1 MSKVTQKMNGRAG
14 AKVWRWDLQVYCTT
28 VVSLLKTHVSGQ
40 IILILMLTLIPIA
53 LTTFRSWAKHLTGI
67 ILRNPQHFGEKYKRL
82 HFIDEDTEAKR
93 GLSQVI
99 QRMTGQSCKVR

>member
-1 MSKVTQKMNGRAG
+1 MNGRAG
-14 AKVWRWDLQVYCTT
+14 TKVWHWDLQVYCTT

-40 IILILMLTLIPIA
+40 IILILMLMLMLIPIA
-53 LTTFRSWAKHLTGI
+53 LTTFRSWAKHFTGI
-67 ILRNPQHFGEKYKRL
+67 ILLNPQHFGEKYKRL

-99 QRMTGQSCKVR
+99 QQMTGQSCKVR